1 MDNQKDNQIKD
12 DKYLSLKVQKLT
24 QAIYLVTSLITDN
37 EPIKWRLREEALD
50 ILSDMTLSYDQHVS
64 PLYQLPGL
72 ETVLL
77 KVNHLLA
84 FLEVSLAANFVS
96 EMNLTLLKKEYFIL
110 KQSLESKIRENNV
123 GRLLELSAPDQ
134 LLAEPTNH
142 SDHRFSPD
150 NTNNGR
156 LNGRLEMGEKKP
168 PEYLKINRLPHKSRD
183 VAKDSRR
190 SIILDFLRGKDW
202 TSIKDIT
209 DAVEGCS
216 AKTIQRELSDLVQ
229 KGILKKK
236 GDRRWSRYLKP

>member
-24 QAIYLVTSLITDN
+24 QAIYLVTSLINDN

-50 ILSDMTLSYDQHVS
+50 ILSDMTLSHDHHVS
-64 PLYQLPGL
+64 PLYKLPGL

-77 KVNHLLA
+77 KVNHLLS

-96 EMNLTLLKKEYFIL
+96 EMNLLLLRKEYSVL
-110 KQSLESKIRENNV
+110 KQSLEEKVRENNV
-123 GRLLELSAPDQ
+123 DRLLESSSADLSLIEQRPR
-134 LLAEPTNH
+134 LGSMIL
-142 SDHRFSPD
+142 SDRINS
-150 NTNNGR
+150 
-156 LNGRLEMGEKKP
+156 GEKKS

-183 VAKDSRR
+183 VARDSRR
-190 SIILDFLRGKDW
+190 SIILNFLKGRDW

-216 AKTIQRELSDLVQ
+216 TKTIQRELSDLVQ
-229 KGILKKK
+229 KGVLKKK
-236 GDRRWSRYLKP
+236 GDRRWSRYLLA